1 MSAVNDKGDQNFKRK
16 LSKREKKELKKK
28 EKLSRLKSDTNDE
41 NRPVA
46 EKLYTGNFAFLRKK
60 VTKKNYAAAEVASQL
75 SSSVSI
81 LRLDCGF
88 IRFSYLIFE

>member
-1 MSAVNDKGDQNFKRK
+1 MRAYFNKPLLFTQVPLSAVNDKGDQNFKRK

-46 EKLYTGNFAFLRKK
+46 EKLYTGNL
-60 VTKKNYAAAEVASQL
+60 VQL
-75 SSSVSI
+75 VCLEI
-81 LRLDCGF
+81 WR
-88 IRFSYLIFE
+88 YLLVGG

>member
-1 MSAVNDKGDQNFKRK
+1 MSSVNEKADQNFKRK

-46 EKLYTGNFAFLRKK
+46 EKLYTG
-60 VTKKNYAAAEVASQL
+60 E
-75 SSSVSI
+75 
-81 LRLDCGF
+81 
-88 IRFSYLIFE
+88 

>member
-1 MSAVNDKGDQNFKRK
+1 MLSLCFQVPLSSVNEKGDQNFKRK

-46 EKLYTGNFAFLRKK
+46 EKLYTGTLFIIFNIYNFIIT
-60 VTKKNYAAAEVASQL
+60 VV
-75 SSSVSI
+75 
-81 LRLDCGF
+81 
-88 IRFSYLIFE
+88 

>member
-1 MSAVNDKGDQNFKRK
+1 MLILIFCSQIPISSEKGDQNFKRK

-46 EKLYTGNFAFLRKK
+46 EKLYTGQKYFICVINF
-60 VTKKNYAAAEVASQL
+60 
-75 SSSVSI
+75 
-81 LRLDCGF
+81 
-88 IRFSYLIFE
+88 

>member
-28 EKLSRLKSDTNDE
+28 EKLSRLKSDSNDE

-46 EKLYTGNFAFLRKK
+46 EKLYTG
-60 VTKKNYAAAEVASQL
+60 
-75 SSSVSI
+75 
-81 LRLDCGF
+81 
-88 IRFSYLIFE
+88 

>member
-1 MSAVNDKGDQNFKRK
+1 MQVPLSSASDKGDQNFKRK

-46 EKLYTGNFAFLRKK
+46 EKLYTGKL
-60 VTKKNYAAAEVASQL
+60 
-75 SSSVSI
+75 
-81 LRLDCGF
+81 
-88 IRFSYLIFE
+88 

>member
-46 EKLYTGNFAFLRKK
+46 EKLYTGIFYILLISFRNELI
-60 VTKKNYAAAEVASQL
+60 KNYLKVPTFA
-75 SSSVSI
+75 I
-81 LRLDCGF
+81 
-88 IRFSYLIFE
+88 I